1 MTDKDP
7 KDMTVS
13 ELMRVA
19 ANRVEMEGNSQDA
32 INCLRMTVGVDDEI
46 TYPKDL
52 AKTLSVLADKIDAE
66 LAQARRSGLERAA
79 KSWAKANGWPD
90 FRDGEDFGAWLR
102 RCALKRPV
110 FDDGEPMQ
118 IGNLVSSKLFGNVSV
133 GAIEYT
139 ATDVFVKD
147 APDGDWS
154 TSILVDK
161 PLKRPAPEVLGADGK
176 PVKVG
181 ETVYPI
187 DGEWLGIPLEVSGIE
202 SPASVK
208 VYLSAGKSWTTFHAD
223 RLTHTPPDTQEKIDA
238 DKNLMWTIY
247 WDCTK
252 RDCLGC
258 DVLHGKSPSEYYNV
272 HNCSVAQGLD
282 IARRQA
288 ELDKRAGGA
297 E

>member
-7 KDMTVS
+7 NDMTAS
-13 ELMRVA
+13 E
-19 ANRVEMEGNSQDA
+19 Q
-32 INCLRMTVGVDDEI
+32 LRLADSHPCSMCHLVMDGDESCA
-46 TYPKDL
+46 TTGCASWAYR
-52 AKTLSVLADKIDAE
+52 LADKIDAE
-66 LAQARRSGLERAA
+66 LAQARELSLRRGAEL
-79 KSWAKANGWPD
+79 WAKANGWPD

-176 PVKVG
+176 PIKVG
-181 ETVYPI
+181 DAMWSLSGAGPLTVTSLHTDDPTP
-187 DGEWLGIPLEVSGIE
+187 DGGD
-202 SPASVK
+202 SPWADLDDDGLYSWI
-208 VYLSAGKSWTTFHAD
+208 YAGS
-223 RLTHTPPDTQEKIDA
+223 LTHTPPDTLERLRDDIAEWRADCAIPGSGWDAKTAEWAARIDA
-238 DKNLMWTIY
+238 I
-247 WDCTK
+247 
-252 RDCLGC
+252 
-258 DVLHGKSPSEYYNV
+258 
-272 HNCSVAQGLD
+272 
-282 IARRQA
+282 IRRT
-288 ELDKRAGGA
+288 EGA